1 MAAVLGRPPL
11 RFHLMIGAAR
21 SGKSTA
27 ARILATSLQCAF
39 CQELRYISS
48 SQIRQDLYGDR
59 AILGRWSEVEAVI
72 HEQLLAAIAA
82 GESVILEASYV
93 RRAFRLAIT
102 QGLPLPEPVQWIG
115 WWLDTPVAQCLAWN
129 RQGPHLLPE
138 GVIRRHCAQLLQA
151 APVPHRQEGFAAVVR
166 LQTAQ
171 GVGLEELI
179 AAELGRLD
187 ACVRRGANRDAA
199 YRLHGYSRLLDLE
212 RLLYLIKLLSQ
223 YPKLTATNSAAT
235 EGVDGELEQL
245 LSPLPTGGLEQKA
258 AALLARLHG
267 ACYGDAAAVMADL
280 QWLDQ
285 SGFSSRWLAQPE
297 LELPA
302 IEPPP
307 WPAGCARPCSGLPR
321 LADREFFARVFTVL
335 RHLLRNPHDLQSGEL
350 IAEHLAQTLGSAT
363 GQTWTARQVNAALNE
378 TLTPYGFR
386 LPYRSGR
393 QGYGIGA
400 ALLSLPE
407 LREVGELLTLQAEHL
422 GDSRAAAIS
431 TALQQ
436 RLMCIDG
443 ASSAPPQR
451 RWLLTTPPPLASRA
465 SSPRAS
471 AAAAPAASTAGA
483 QLELIEEAIRQ
494 RQRLLLCHSR
504 SSHGQGSQAEA
515 VWPVQLLLH
524 GSRWWLL
531 IEHDRIGQP
540 LGLLRCL
547 ELEAVH
553 VFQREQRRGRSVER
567 HCAAI
572 ARAQLLEQCC
582 GGLCFGHDLPS
593 QLALSHPPVDGAR
606 PQLAPLRLRCSP
618 AVMAD
623 IRLEL
628 DRFQPSA
635 VRLAAALPGDSW
647 GRPERGSKGLRAGG
661 DPHHPYPVEVDLPVW
676 VLEQD
681 QELRRW
687 LFSYGA
693 AIRLEA
699 PSELVAE
706 LRCWHQ
712 EALQAYRAKGC
723 HGDGATVKTAGLLR
737 KGAAQ
742 RVVRKRLATKSVAMP
757 AGGGS
762 QQGR

>member
-1 MAAVLGRPPL
+1 
-11 RFHLMIGAAR
+11 MIGAAR

-27 ARILATSLQCAF
+27 ARILAAQLQCAYG
-39 CQELRYISS
+39 QELRYISS
-48 SQIRQDLYGDR
+48 SQIRQELYGDR
-59 AILGRWSEVEAVI
+59 AILGRWLEVEAVI

-102 QGLPLPEPVQWIG
+102 QALPLPVPVQWIG

-129 RQGPHLLPE
+129 RQGPNPLPE

-151 APVPHRQEGFAAVVR
+151 APVPHRQEGFAVVVR
-166 LQTAQ
+166 LQPAQ
-171 GVGLEELI
+171 GVALEELI
-179 AAELGRLD
+179 ATELGRLD
-187 ACVRRGANRDAA
+187 VCVRRGANRDAA

-212 RLLYLIKLLSQ
+212 RLLYLIKLLSEH
-223 YPKLTATNSAAT
+223 PKLTATNSAAA
-235 EGVDGELEQL
+235 EEVDGELEQL
-245 LSPLPTGGLEQKA
+245 LAPLPAGGLEQQA

-285 SGFSSRWLAQPE
+285 CGFSSRWLAQSE
-297 LELPA
+297 LALPA

-307 WPAGCARPCSGLPR
+307 WPERCARPCSGLPR
-321 LADREFFARVFTVL
+321 LADREFFTRVFTVL

-350 IAEHLAQTLGSAT
+350 IAEHLAHSLDSAT
-363 GQTWTARQVNAALNE
+363 GQSWTARQVNAALTE

-393 QGYGIGA
+393 KGYGIGA

-407 LREVGELLTLQAEHL
+407 LREVGELLALQAEHL

-443 ASSAPPQR
+443 ASSGPPQR
-451 RWLLTTPPPLASRA
+451 RWLLTTPPPIAAQARGGKGSV
-465 SSPRAS
+465 
-471 AAAAPAASTAGA
+471 AAAPAASTAGA
-483 QLELIEEAIRQ
+483 QLELIEAAIRQ

-504 SSHGQGSQAEA
+504 SSHRQGSQAEA

-524 GSRWWLL
+524 GNRWWLL
-531 IEHDRIGQP
+531 IEHDSIGQP
-540 LGLLRCL
+540 QGLLRYL

-582 GGLCFGHDLPS
+582 GGLCFGNDLPS
-593 QLALSHPPVDGAR
+593 QLALSHPPGDGAQ
-606 PQLAPLRLRCSP
+606 PQLVLLRLRCSA

-623 IRLEL
+623 IRREL

-647 GRPERGSKGLRAGG
+647 GRAERGSKGLRAGD
-661 DPHHPYPVEVDLPVW
+661 DPHYPYPVEVALPAW

-693 AIRLEA
+693 GIHLEA

-706 LRCWHQ
+706 LRCWHKA
-712 EALQAYRAKGC
+712 ALQSYRAKV
-723 HGDGATVKTAGLLR
+723 HEVDGAIVKTGGQLGRNEAQLWCASVLRPPPLPCQPVEAGS
-737 KGAAQ
+737 G
-742 RVVRKRLATKSVAMP
+742 P
-757 AGGGS
+757 GS
-762 QQGR
+762 CSDARA

>member
-1 MAAVLGRPPL
+1 MGDPPL

-27 ARILATSLQCAF
+27 ARILAAQLQCAF
-39 CQELRYISS
+39 GQELRYISS
-48 SQIRQDLYGDR
+48 SQIRQELYGDR
-59 AILGRWSEVEAVI
+59 AILGRWPEVEAVI

-102 QGLPLPEPVQWIG
+102 QALPLPVPVQWIG
-115 WWLDTPVAQCLAWN
+115 WWLDTPVDQCLAWN
-129 RQGPHLLPE
+129 RQGPNPLPE

-166 LQTAQ
+166 LQPAQ
-171 GVGLEELI
+171 GVALEELI
-179 AAELGRLD
+179 TAELGRLD
-187 ACVRRGANRDAA
+187 VCVRRGANRDAA

-212 RLLYLIKLLSQ
+212 RLLYLIKLLCEH
-223 YPKLTATNSAAT
+223 PKLTATNSAAA
-235 EGVDGELEQL
+235 EEVDGELEQL
-245 LSPLPTGGLEQKA
+245 LAPLPAGGLEQQA

-285 SGFSSRWLAQPE
+285 CGFSSRWLAQSE
-297 LELPA
+297 LALPA

-307 WPAGCARPCSGLPR
+307 WPERCVRPCSGLPR
-321 LADREFFARVFTVL
+321 LADREFFTRVFTVL

-350 IAEHLAQTLGSAT
+350 IAEHLAHSLDSAT
-363 GQTWTARQVNAALNE
+363 GQSWTARQVNAALNE

-393 QGYGIGA
+393 KGYGLGA

-407 LREVGELLTLQAEHL
+407 LREVSELLALQAQHL

-443 ASSAPPQR
+443 ASSGPPQR
-451 RWLLTTPPPLASRA
+451 RWLLTTPPPLATQARGGKGSV
-465 SSPRAS
+465 
-471 AAAAPAASTAGA
+471 AAAPAASTAGA
-483 QLELIEEAIRQ
+483 QLELIEAAIRQ

-504 SSHGQGSQAEA
+504 SSYRQGSQVQGSQAEA

-524 GSRWWLL
+524 GSRWWVL
-531 IEHDRIGQP
+531 IEHDSIGQP
-540 LGLLRCL
+540 QGLLRCL

-572 ARAQLLEQCC
+572 ARAQLLERCC
-582 GGLCFGHDLPS
+582 GGLCFGNDLPS
-593 QLALSHPPVDGAR
+593 QLAHSHPPMDGAR
-606 PQLAPLRLRCSP
+606 PQLASLRLRCSP

-623 IRLEL
+623 IRREL

-647 GRPERGSKGLRAGG
+647 GRAERGSKGLRAGD
-661 DPHHPYPVEVDLPVW
+661 DPHYPYPVEVDLPAW

-693 AIRLEA
+693 GIHLEA

-712 EALQAYRAKGC
+712 AALQTYRAKG
-723 HGDGATVKTAGLLR
+723 HEVDGAIVKTGGLLR

-742 RVVRKRLATKSVAMP
+742 RWCASVLRSP
-757 AGGGS
+757 PLP
-762 QQGR
+762 